1 MKAKQEA
8 IRLKFMGGGLEAMSP
23 EKKGTNS
30 FPLRMTA
37 TMRSQ
42 IEHLAKRE
50 GISLNQFISLAVAEK
65 VMRMEGYSLTEGPT
79 ARWDVGRMKGLR
91 KV

>member
-1 MKAKQEA
+1 MKAKQEGT
-8 IRLKFMGGGLEAMSP
+8 RLNFMGGGLEAMNP

-37 TMRSQ
+37 TMRCQ
-42 IEHLAKRE
+42 VEHLAKRE

-65 VMRMEGYSLTEGPT
+65 VMRMEGYALSDGPA
-79 ARWDVGRMKGLR
+79 ARWDAGRMKGVR